1 MNELAEDTLV
11 TVLNIDAEIK
21 VRIHRLI
28 EMERGAE
35 DPMEPW
41 LNEARIILRND
52 VARLRARR
60 EEQLRKLNAVLASRS
75 TGSGNSG
82 ALACTS
88 RHVLLAD

>member
-60 EEQLRKLNAVLASRS
+60 EEQLRKLNAVLAKRS
-75 TGSGNSG
+75 TGPGNSG
-82 ALACTS
+82 GLARTS
-88 RHVLLAD
+88 RPVLFG

>member
-60 EEQLRKLNAVLASRS
+60 EEQLRKLNAVLANRS
-75 TGSGNSG
+75 AGSGNSG
-82 ALACTS
+82 GSARTS
-88 RHVLLAD
+88 RHVPFG